1 MKKQILDKGYYY
13 TKDEDAFQF
22 IDIYSIQWS
31 ELGDIP
37 LQMCVRTPETQAA
50 LLQTQAWLAEK
61 YVCPVF
67 GNYKNSY
74 VDLVNGM
81 DNNVFEW
88 HNDYEENKVNL
99 GILLYFTDT
108 DEETGSGIGF
118 RLPFITESTGFF
130 YPKAGDV
137 CVINHTT
144 NFEHRITKQNI
155 PVPRIV
161 ASFHYYVNALN

>member
-50 LLQTQAWLAEK
+50 LLQTQTWLAEK

-74 VDLVNGM
+74 VDLVKGM
-81 DNNVFEW
+81 DNNVFE
-88 HNDYEENKVNL
+88 
-99 GILLYFTDT
+99 
-108 DEETGSGIGF
+108 
-118 RLPFITESTGFF
+118 
-130 YPKAGDV
+130 
-137 CVINHTT
+137 
-144 NFEHRITKQNI
+144 
-155 PVPRIV
+155 
-161 ASFHYYVNALN
+161 